1 MATYIS
7 LIHYTDQ
14 GIRSIKDS
22 PKRLDAGKRLLKEL
36 GGELKQLF
44 LTMGPYDVMIVLEAP
59 SDDVVAKFALA
70 LGAQGN
76 VRTTHLRAF
85 SEAEYRKIVAGLP

>member
-1 MATYIS
+1 MPTYIS

-14 GIRSIKDS
+14 GIRSIKES
-22 PKRLDAGKRLLKEL
+22 PKRLEAGKKLLKEL
-36 GGELKQLF
+36 GGELKQF
-44 LTMGPYDVMIVLEAP
+44 YLTMGPYDIAIILEAP

-70 LGAQGN
+70 LGALGN